1 MVPQE
6 REEYE
11 YSKKGEGE
19 GNTIDK
25 LGTSTKER
33 TQGASSPSS
42 ASNYAPWPWPLVALT
57 PPLDEDDILRGRE
70 VIVAGLTHS
79 LWGIISAHVAAWR
92 KESDCG
98 PHMEDSHENVPP
110 LLPFMPEACGRRTY
124 STQRVGFLPQTEAM
138 DTYVYSAWRIR
149 SLLCILHC

>member
-1 MVPQE
+1 MRVLGTISGSASSCSAAGKGLLGLIHFISQIISGSGPIFPAWLNLGRIMVPQE

-42 ASNYAPWPWPLVALT
+42 ASNYARP
-57 PPLDEDDILRGRE
+57 G
-70 VIVAGLTHS
+70 
-79 LWGIISAHVAAWR
+79 
-92 KESDCG
+92 
-98 PHMEDSHENVPP
+98 P
-110 LLPFMPEACGRRTY
+110 LL
-124 STQRVGFLPQTEAM
+124 
-138 DTYVYSAWRIR
+138 R
-149 SLLCILHC
+149 SLRLWTIPSEAAR